1 VCPVC
6 LGTLLGAD
14 RLTCKTSG
22 PLIFLLNNL
31 HFGMNVQ
38 VAIDSPT
45 WNSLHLPS
53 SVMTSVRMESRVPC
67 NTRRELER
75 RGHICEVDNNVGLV
89 GGDSEVD
96 LDA

>member
-1 VCPVC
+1 MQ
-6 LGTLLGAD
+6 D
-14 RLTCKTSG
+14 QW
-22 PLIFLLNNL
+22 PLISLLNNL

-38 VAIDSPT
+38 EAIDSPT

-53 SVMTSVRMESRVPC
+53 SFMTRASSRRVVRMESRVPR